1 MKSKHNGTIGCIIQ
15 ARMSSTRLPGK
26 VMMKVENENTI
37 LDCVINQLQSSKE
50 IKDIVIATTDQKEDD
65 VIVEFVKRRE
75 IKYFRGSEKDVLD
88 RYYQCAKKF
97 NFAEIIRITSD
108 NPLIDYEVADTVVKY
123 FKLNNYDYITTSGP
137 WAFNRGETTD
147 LSPPTSHC
155 KYPSGYDVEVFT
167 FSALENAWKNAKLP
181 SEREH
186 VTPYIFKNK
195 EIFRQTSIGNSEDL
209 SRFRCTVDT
218 KYDLELIQKI
228 YSNIKKRPI
237 LLYDVIKLLKAN
249 PELVK
254 INAHAKAD
262 GYIKSLKE
270 DKKLV

>member
-1 MKSKHNGTIGCIIQ
+1 MIGCIIQ

-26 VMMKVENENTI
+26 VMKRIDNENTI

-50 IKDIVIATTDQKEDD
+50 IKNLVIATTEQKEDD
-65 VIVEFVKRRE
+65 VIVEFLQKRKV
-75 IKYFRGSEKDVLD
+75 KYFRGSKQDVLD

-97 NFAEIIRITSD
+97 GFSEIIRITSD
-108 NPLIDYEVADTVVKY
+108 NPLIDYEIVDVTVKR
-123 FKLNNYDYITTSGP
+123 FKSNNYDYITT
-137 WAFNRGETTD
+137 D
-147 LSPPTSHC
+147 LPLNTFHRT
-155 KYPSGYDVEVFT
+155 YPSGYSVEVFT
-167 FSALENAWKNAKLP
+167 FSALENAWKNAKLL

-186 VTPYIFKNK
+186 VTPYFYKNK
-195 EIFRQTSIGNSEDL
+195 EIFQQTSIENYEDL

-237 LLYDVIKLLKAN
+237 LLPDVIKLFKVN

-254 INAHAKAD
+254 INAHVKAD
-262 GYIKSLKE
+262 GYLRSLKE
-270 DKKLV
+270 DKKSV

>member
-1 MKSKHNGTIGCIIQ
+1 MKSENDIAIGCIIQ
-15 ARMSSTRLPGK
+15 ARMSSTRLHGK
-26 VMMKVENENTI
+26 VMLKVENENTM

-50 IKDIVIATTDQKEDD
+50 IKNIVIATTDHKEDD
-65 VIVEFVKRRE
+65 VIVEFVKRRGM
-75 IKYFRGSEKDVLD
+75 KYFRGSKKDVLD

-108 NPLIDYEVADTVVKY
+108 NPLIDYEIADTVVKH
-123 FKLNNYDYITTSGP
+123 FKLNNYDYIS
-137 WAFNRGETTD
+137 NRSTFQGFST
-147 LSPPTSHC
+147 
-155 KYPSGYDVEVFT
+155 YPLGYDVEVFT

-186 VTPYIFKNK
+186 VTPYFYKNK
-195 EIFRQTSIGNSEDL
+195 EIFRQTSIENSEDL

-237 LLYDVIKLLKAN
+237 LLSDVIKLLETN
-249 PELVK
+249 TEFVK
-254 INAHAKAD
+254 INAHVKAD
-262 GYIKSLKE
+262 GYLRSLKE

>member
-1 MKSKHNGTIGCIIQ
+1 MKSKNNIAIGCIIQ
-15 ARMSSTRLPGK
+15 ARMSSIRLPGK
-26 VMMKVENENTI
+26 VMMKVENENTM

-50 IKDIVIATTDQKEDD
+50 IKNIVIATTDQKEDD
-65 VIVEFVKRRE
+65 VIVEFVKRRA
-75 IKYFRGSEKDVLD
+75 IKYFRGSKKDVLD

-108 NPLIDYEVADTVVKY
+108 NPLIDYEIVDTVVKH
-123 FKLNNYDYITTSGP
+123 FKLNNYDYI
-137 WAFNRGETTD
+137 ATD
-147 LSPPTSHC
+147 LPFKTFHRT
-155 KYPSGYDVEVFT
+155 YPLGYDVEVFT

-186 VTPYIFKNK
+186 VTPYFYKNK
-195 EIFRQTSIGNSEDL
+195 EIFRQTSIENSEDL

-237 LLYDVIKLLKAN
+237 LLSDVIKLLETN
-249 PELVK
+249 PELAK
-254 INAHAKAD
+254 INAHVKQD
-262 GYIKSLKE
+262 GYLRSLKE
-270 DKKLV
+270 DKK

>member
-1 MKSKHNGTIGCIIQ
+1 MIGCIIQ
-15 ARMSSTRLPGK
+15 ARMSSTRLPDK
-26 VMMKVENENTI
+26 VMKKVDNENTI

-50 IKDIVIATTDQKEDD
+50 IKNIVIATTDHKEDD
-65 VIVEFVKRRE
+65 VIVEFVRRRGM
-75 IKYFRGSEKDVLD
+75 KYFRGSKKDVLD

-97 NFAEIIRITSD
+97 SFSEIVRITSD
-108 NPLIDYEVADTVVKY
+108 NPLIDYEIADTVVKY
-123 FKLNNYDYITTSGP
+123 FKLNNYDYITIDRPQISTFHQTYP
-137 WAFNRGETTD
+137 W
-147 LSPPTSHC
+147 
-155 KYPSGYDVEVFT
+155 GYNVEVFT

-186 VTPYIFKNK
+186 VTPYFYKNK
-195 EIFRQTSIGNSEDL
+195 EIFRQTSIENSEDH

-237 LLYDVIKLLKAN
+237 LLHDVIKLLKAN

-254 INAHAKAD
+254 INAH
-262 GYIKSLKE
+262 IK
-270 DKKLV
+270 DH

>member
-1 MKSKHNGTIGCIIQ
+1 MKSKNNIAIGCIIQ

-26 VMMKVENENTI
+26 VMIKVDNENTI
-37 LDCVINQLQSSKE
+37 LDCVINQLQNSKE
-50 IKDIVIATTDQKEDD
+50 IKNIVIATTDQEEDD
-65 VIVEFVKRRE
+65 VIAEFVKNRA
-75 IKYFRGSEKDVLD
+75 IKYFRGSKKDVLD

-97 NFAEIIRITSD
+97 NFSEIIRITSD
-108 NPLIDYEVADTVVKY
+108 NPLIDYEIVDTVVEH
-123 FKLNNYDYITTSGP
+123 FKSNNYDFITTDQP
-137 WAFNRGETTD
+137 LNTFHRT
-147 LSPPTSHC
+147 
-155 KYPSGYDVEVFT
+155 YPFGYGVEVFT

-186 VTPYIFKNK
+186 VTPYFYKNK
-195 EIFRQTSIGNSEDL
+195 EIFRQTNIENSEDH

-237 LLYDVIKLLKAN
+237 LLSDVIKLLKAN

-254 INAHAKAD
+254 INAHVKAD
-262 GYIKSLKE
+262 GYLRSLKE
-270 DKKLV
+270 DMKIKPTKKK